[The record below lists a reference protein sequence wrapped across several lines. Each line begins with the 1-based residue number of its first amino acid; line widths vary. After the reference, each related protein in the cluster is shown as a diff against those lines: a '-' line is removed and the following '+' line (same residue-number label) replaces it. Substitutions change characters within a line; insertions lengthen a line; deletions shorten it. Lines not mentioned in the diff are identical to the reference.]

1 MFNFYGY
8 NPHDTQSPRLRRA
21 CEKCHSRKVRCDIGP
36 GKGPCSNCV
45 TYGDDC
51 KLQQRKKK
59 ASVRRA
65 QRIPDRGR
73 SQDARSIVHTPA
85 VAASQPHTS
94 HTSVIVHSYSNSTA
108 SNIPPTPLVFIQG
121 LVPSVTP
128 PAPSASSVQ
137 ICSDGFRN
145 ASFINRSAVLLDDIP
160 GLDHSNGS
168 SKEKNFQLSEREMK
182 VLELY
187 NAFDLPPVAI
197 RQSLVE
203 AFFERCWTWM
213 PVVDLECLGESPSN
227 PPSFLLLQALFL
239 AGLQMRKGASSYA
252 SSEEYFSRVKA
263 LLDTGFER
271 NPLTV
276 LAALFIESLGG
287 SGNISSSASWPT
299 QKVFPEYTSCWLASK
314 NLVDCRDSAIA
325 AGHGRPRMINL
336 ADCTVERPTV
346 NDFLNPNDRRSLIFV
361 HYVSISGIVGNL
373 SELVTRNRT
382 PSLEAKDAI
391 GRELLNWI
399 RNLPPSLRLYN
410 PDGSSRPYDNE
421 IAQLHVPFFS
431 AITILFRPR
440 SNFRLVPANTAAIV
454 ASTINT
460 RLFEAFQLRD
470 HTYSLAGAYAW
481 HFLVAAILQLS
492 CWRIEAFKAEA
503 QAAVVTIEAALKTLG
518 ERSPSAANN
527 YRNIQVLRKAFES
540 SAVSGASSRDA
551 STTPT
556 ETFSFHPI
564 ELFDTFGLE
573 VTSNFHRVESV
584 LAKFDRNI
592 NNQNEI
598 TFGSAPVVAAAAS
611 PAMNAGTLSHT
622 KEREQEPHALPN
634 DDEEISGLLPT
645 DQIDEHPQLTQYPI
659 LNDDEQFA
667 PPHTIGPTPPITRT
681 TGDQGVPTDI
691 FDGYSHL
698 LDEGMGQNNWM
709 TEWIDELSF

>member
-21 CEKCHSRKVRCDIGP
+21 CEKCHSRK
-36 GKGPCSNCV
+36 
-45 TYGDDC
+45 
-51 KLQQRKKK
+51 
-59 ASVRRA
+59 
-65 QRIPDRGR
+65 
-73 SQDARSIVHTPA
+73 
-85 VAASQPHTS
+85 
-94 HTSVIVHSYSNSTA
+94 
-108 SNIPPTPLVFIQG
+108 G

-271 NPLTV
+271 NPLT
-276 LAALFIESLGG
+276 
-287 SGNISSSASWPT
+287 
-299 QKVFPEYTSCWLASK
+299 
-314 NLVDCRDSAIA
+314 CRDSAIA

-584 LAKFDRNI
+584 LAKFDRNL

-611 PAMNAGTLSHT
+611 PAMHAGTFSHT